1 MRFAVCLWIV
11 LALSSPS
18 DLAAQTAV
26 DSAAIRAAVLDYI
39 EGWFA
44 GDPGRMERALHPE
57 LVKRIVVTD
66 EVTGRDWIDGMGAS
80 KLVEG
85 TRRKF
90 GTQVPPDARRTD
102 VTILDV
108 SGRAASVKVDA
119 GPWVDYMHLV
129 KVNGTWK
136 ILNVLWETR

>member
-1 MRFAVCLWIV
+1 MRFALCMCLV
-11 LALSSPS
+11 LTLGANA
-18 DLAAQTAV
+18 DLVAQTAA
-26 DSAAIRAAVLDYI
+26 DSTAIRATALDYI

-44 GDPGRMERALHPE
+44 GDAERMERALHPE

-66 EVTGRDWIDGMGAS
+66 EVTGEDWIDGMGKS

-85 TRRKF
+85 TRRGF
-90 GTQVPPDARRTD
+90 GREVPAGDRRTD
-102 VTILDV
+102 VTILDIT
-108 SGRAASVKVDA
+108 GRAASVKVDA

-129 KVNGTWK
+129 RFNDEWK